1 MSPELLQVLLKR
13 FEMEIDLASS
23 YRTPYGFEKLNDGNY
38 ATWAF
43 DVKYQFLKEKLWG
56 LVSGTEVAPTP
67 PAETSTSTSTSS
79 NVTAQTAYQTALT
92 EWTDKANAAYLIFVT
107 TILGRLQGPVRQAT
121 SPADAWNRLR
131 DLYAPSGLQ
140 RRFAL
145 SRQLYSLHKEPS
157 TSMQQHEM
165 TYDAIV
171 EDLARAGKIL
181 TPEDLAITYLN
192 TLPGTYSSLIQS
204 MEPVLATLTS
214 QNIKAKVRE
223 EEQRLKNVENGG
235 SDHVTAQSVVVA
247 ANNAQQG
254 QPSSKSPKQARQKKK
269 GTCHHCGLKGHW
281 KNECRKRIAEERGQ
295 SNENGS
301 AGNGTGNMGGTAMYS
316 AALAIVANMAI
327 AQKLLDKSSTE
338 TLWIFDRGANRQMF
352 PHRGEFLEYCHKS
365 RAQALCREK

>member
-1 MSPELLQVLLKR
+1 
-13 FEMEIDLASS
+13 MEIDLASS

-67 PAETSTSTSTSS
+67 PAQSGVDETSTSTLS
-79 NVTAQTAYQTALT
+79 NITAQTAYQAALT

-204 MEPVLATLTS
+204 MEPVWPPLPLRTS
-214 QNIKAKVRE
+214 KRRFVKRN
-223 EEQRLKNVENGG
+223 NV
-235 SDHVTAQSVVVA
+235 
-247 ANNAQQG
+247 
-254 QPSSKSPKQARQKKK
+254 
-269 GTCHHCGLKGHW
+269 
-281 KNECRKRIAEERGQ
+281 
-295 SNENGS
+295 
-301 AGNGTGNMGGTAMYS
+301 
-316 AALAIVANMAI
+316 
-327 AQKLLDKSSTE
+327 
-338 TLWIFDRGANRQMF
+338 
-352 PHRGEFLEYCHKS
+352 S
-365 RAQALCREK
+365 RT